1 MENALLNNVLQKNL
15 PTDNVFMKRLLAAL
29 FVLLFAACAS
39 ARAQVVPSGTG
50 SEYQLSVG
58 VLGSVLQPDIFCNGG
73 GASEACYVGTSPN
86 RVYGVGS
93 YVDLR
98 LSRWIQPEFEARWS
112 RADID
117 GESNAE
123 DTYLGG
129 LRVPI
134 HIFHKMHATP
144 YGKFLLG
151 WGRGA
156 DFLDST
162 RPTTLAIAYGG
173 GLDLRVTRRI
183 TLRAFDF
190 EYQQWRTRYPPTTVA
205 TGSGVLFPY
214 EGSVGLSYRIF

>member
-1 MENALLNNVLQKNL
+1 MEYLLM
-15 PTDNVFMKRLLAAL
+15 DNVFMKRLLAAL
-29 FVLLFAACAS
+29 FALSIAACPS
-39 ARAQVVPSGTG
+39 TRAQVVPTATG
-50 SEYQLSVG
+50 SEFQLTVG
-58 VLGSVLQPDIFCNGG
+58 VLGSVLQPDIYCNGG
-73 GASEACYVGTSPN
+73 DGGEACYVATSPN

-151 WGRGA
+151 WGKGS
-156 DFLDST
+156 DFLASS

-173 GLDLRVTRRI
+173 GLDLRLTRHI
-183 TLRAFDF
+183 TLRAIDF
-190 EYQQWRTRYPPTTVA
+190 EYQQWRTHYAPGTVA
-205 TGSGVLFPY
+205 TGSGALFPY